1 MLRRLYDRTMRL
13 AAHRHAL
20 PALAVVS
27 FVESSIFPIPP
38 DVLMIPMCLADR
50 RRSFWIAT
58 VCTVASVIG
67 GFLGYA
73 IGYYAF
79 EAVGRPIIDFY
90 GLNAKLAEF
99 RQAFAEYGWWIIVI
113 KGATPIP
120 YKLITIAAGVAQ
132 FPLLEFAGASV
143 ISRGMRFYL
152 VAALLW
158 WFGEPIRTFIEKRL
172 TLVTTVAAVLLVGG
186 FIVVRYLF

>member
-38 DVLMIPMCLADR
+38 DALMIPMCLADR

-79 EAVGRPIIDFY
+79 EAVGRPIIDLY

-132 FPLLEFAGASV
+132 FPLLEFAVASV

-172 TLVTTVAAVLLVGG
+172 TLITTVAAVLLVGG